1 MKSEVDIRKI
11 GEKGPRVFISSRL
24 EELKEERIAVEEA
37 VKELWNNEDI
47 LYKTWRWETAS
58 KDMPSGYSAD
68 TVQSKELRK
77 SDVYLLILGAEYG
90 PGEGISSTH
99 KEYEEAHF
107 EFDKDCILVYV
118 KNDEDTIKK
127 REKRLRGLLEKMAHE
142 VTYKEFKNTEELKAH
157 VKDRLRALWHEEFKG
172 KEKEFEKSGILAKFS
187 GKKIL
192 RKERVLE
199 PEIFRQQGP
208 LWIDFQEKKVATDVF
223 KTLSTEQCE
232 EVAFEELLN
241 NQYALLLAPP
251 ASGKS
256 VLLRYICY
264 ELCKQEKYVLFIEL
278 KSKYQKSVVEKII
291 EDSKTGKIEWSALEN
306 DIYFLIDDVHL
317 DPNLSIEIFEMLNYH
332 IDNPHIVMA
341 GRDISSHDLDSLKRE
356 VRKMDGLEVKLD
368 ANVLSQSIHQHFV
381 EIWNKENSSN
391 LKVRYEDV
399 SRYASD
405 LWSFA
410 RALQA
415 YAKGKRNEKGIFEN
429 LREDTLYYHEKA
441 PCVLLALANFYAF
454 ELAVEELKFKE
465 ILLKNEL
472 KPFLKGDYDELLS
485 ILIENGLVLRDE
497 IGYLWLPHSSLANLY
512 IQSSISTSFGSQIID
527 HFGRFGKWREN
538 LIRQYLLS
546 EPINSGDFAIAFG
559 SVEYYEN
566 ELAQAIME
574 LPEMDGLWVKAIR
587 DIKIDNRKRR
597 KNLGWASL
605 PIRQVARYDMERA
618 RRIAEQM
625 SYDEW
630 YQRFIEEND
639 LGEIGLTILRFIG
652 TYPKLKEI
660 ISDEKFIEVTT
671 DKIKNIG
678 DFNLLIAIL
687 IIALKLSHC
696 ERDILDR
703 YVSAVNLPDMTK
715 LKDLFNR
722 METLTDKATVLAAAH
737 VLNNELGDRMY
748 KEVKKYFEDSVQQ
761 LNCKDKLIF
770 SDVGKA
776 IFYIATF
783 DQDFAEKLI
792 TQVNPRDIQNNMRS
806 YVGRTYMP
814 GISTLS
820 CYNHASAGISG
831 GHKDE

>member
-1 MKSEVDIRKI
+1 MASEVDIRKI
-11 GEKGPRVFISSRL
+11 GERVPRVFISSRL

-58 KDMPSGYSAD
+58 KDTPSGYSPD
-68 TVQSKELRK
+68 EVQSKELRK

-90 PGEGISSTH
+90 HQEGISPTH
-99 KEYEEAHF
+99 KEYEEALF

-118 KNDEDTIKK
+118 KNDEDTVRK
-127 REKRLRGLLEKMAHE
+127 REERLKKLLEKIKHE
-142 VTYKEFKNTEELKAH
+142 VTYKDFKDAEELKAH
-157 VKDRLRALWHEEFKG
+157 VKDRLRALWHEKFKG
-172 KEKEFEKSGILAKFS
+172 KGKEFEKSGILAKF
-187 GKKIL
+187 GGEKVL
-192 RKERVLE
+192 RKERSLKS
-199 PEIFRQQGP
+199 EIFRQQGP

-223 KTLSTEQCE
+223 KTLSTEQGE

-241 NQYALLLAPP
+241 AQYALLLAPP

-264 ELCKQEKYVLFIEL
+264 ELCKQEKKVLFIEL

-317 DPNLSIEIFEMLNYH
+317 DPNLSIEFFEMLNYH
-332 IDNPHIVMA
+332 MDNPHIVMA

-368 ANVLSQSIHQHFV
+368 ANVLSQSIYQHFI
-381 EIWNKENSSN
+381 EIWNKENSGD
-391 LKVRYEDV
+391 LKVQYDDV
-399 SRYASD
+399 SHYASD
-405 LWSFA
+405 LWFFA

-415 YAKGKRNEKGIFEN
+415 YAKGKRDEKGIFEN

-454 ELAVEELKFKE
+454 ELPVDELKFKE
-465 ILLKNEL
+465 ILLKNGL
-472 KPFLKGDYDELLS
+472 KSFLEVDYDELLN
-485 ILIENGLVLRDE
+485 ILIKNGVVLRE
-497 IGYLWLPHSSLANLY
+497 MGYLWLPHSSLANLY
-512 IQSSISTSFGSQIID
+512 IKSSDLTSFGSQIID
-527 HFGRFGKWREN
+527 HFGRFGNKWREN

-559 SVEYYEN
+559 SAEYYED
-566 ELAQAIME
+566 ELAQAIMKS
-574 LPEMDGLWVKAIR
+574 PEMDSLWVNAIR
-587 DIKIDNRKRR
+587 DIKIDDRKRR

-605 PIRQVARYDMERA
+605 PIRQIARYDMERA
-618 RRIAEQM
+618 RRIAERI

-639 LGEIGLTILRFIG
+639 LGEIGLTILRLTG
-652 TYPKLKEI
+652 TYPRLKEI
-660 ISDEKFIEVTT
+660 IGDEKFIKVTT
-671 DKIKNIG
+671 AKIKNIG
-678 DFNLLIAIL
+678 DFNLPIAIL

-715 LKDLFNR
+715 LKDLFSR
-722 METLTDKATVLAAAH
+722 METLTDKAMILAAVH

-748 KEVKKYFEDSVQQ
+748 KEAKKYFEDSVQQ
-761 LNCKDKLIF
+761 LNCEDKTIF
-770 SDVGKA
+770 NDVGKA

-783 DQDFAEKLI
+783 NQDFAEELI
-792 TQVNPRDIQNNMRS
+792 AQVNPRDIENNMRR
-806 YVGRTYMP
+806 YVGRIYIP
-814 GISTLS
+814 GISILR
-820 CYNHASAGISG
+820 
-831 GHKDE
+831 

>member
-1 MKSEVDIRKI
+1 MT
-11 GEKGPRVFISSRL
+11 PRVFISSRL

-90 PGEGISSTH
+90 LGEGISSTH

-127 REKRLRGLLEKMAHE
+127 RKKQLRELALLGKIEHE

-157 VKDRLRALWHEEFKG
+157 VKDRLRALWHEKFKG
-172 KEKEFEKSGILAKFS
+172 EEKEFEKIEILAKF
-187 GKKIL
+187 GGEKIL

-223 KTLSTEQCE
+223 KTLSTEQGE

-278 KSKYQKSVVEKII
+278 KSKYQKSVIEKII

-306 DIYFLIDDVHL
+306 DFYFLIDDVHL

-332 IDNPHIVMA
+332 IDYPHIVMA

-356 VRKMDGLEVKLD
+356 VRKMGGLEVKLD

-381 EIWNKENSSN
+381 EIWNKENSNN
-391 LKVRYEDV
+391 LKVRYDDV

-454 ELAVEELKFKE
+454 ELPVDELKFKE
-465 ILLKNEL
+465 ILLENEL
-472 KPFLKGDYDELLS
+472 KTFLEGDYDELIS
-485 ILIENGLVLRDE
+485 ILTENGLVLRE
-497 IGYLWLPHSSLANLY
+497 MGYLWLPHSSLANLY
-512 IQSSISTSFGSQIID
+512 IKCSTLPLFGSQIID

-559 SVEYYEN
+559 DAKYYDDN
-566 ELAQAIME
+566 LAQAIME
-574 LPEMDGLWVKAIR
+574 SPEMDPIWIKSIQ
-587 DIKIDNRKRR
+587 DIKIKESLERR
-597 KNLGWASL
+597 KSIGWSSL
-605 PIRQVARYDMERA
+605 VIRQIGRFNHDRA
-618 RRIAEQM
+618 KQIAEQLP
-625 SYDEW
+625 YEW
-630 YQRFIEEND
+630 VYGELIKEIEEIENE
-639 LGEIGLTILRFIG
+639 LHGLTILRFIG
-652 TYPKLKEI
+652 TYSKLKEI

-678 DFNLLIAIL
+678 DFNLSIAIL

-715 LKDLFNR
+715 LEELFSR
-722 METLTDKATVLAAAH
+722 METLTDKAMVLAAAH
-737 VLNNELGDRMY
+737 MLNDELGDRMY

-761 LNCKDKLIF
+761 LNCEDKTIF
-770 SDVGKA
+770 NDVGKA

-783 DQDFAEKLI
+783 DRGFAEELI
-792 TQVNPRDIQNNMRS
+792 TQVNPRDIQGNMRS
-806 YVGRTYMP
+806 YVGRIYIP

-820 CYNHASAGISG
+820 CFNHTSAGIYG
-831 GHKDE
+831 WHKNE